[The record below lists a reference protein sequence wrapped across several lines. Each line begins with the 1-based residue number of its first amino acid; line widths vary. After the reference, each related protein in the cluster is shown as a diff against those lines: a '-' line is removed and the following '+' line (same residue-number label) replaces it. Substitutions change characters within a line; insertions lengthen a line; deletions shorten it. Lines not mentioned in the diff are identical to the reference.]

1 MIALHTL
8 TFQDNKTYEIQSNI
22 ASEGRSLE
30 AKAEAKSDNNWYH
43 ILTIPNF
50 SCGHLNIS
58 LSNNE
63 GILLQTL
70 GIEYSGIINGKT
82 ATYQTHNLMDTD
94 TTISIFEIGISP
106 VDNNLCNFY
115 IHVKNEN
122 ENSVNINLSMNYSG
136 RVSYY
141 NYKSGNIINTLEPI
155 NPETNTLL
163 KIKLKQS
170 SNLIYSLDPNNISE
184 AITIDDILKRIIAL
198 EERPTI
204 YSGESIDGFG
214 NQGKTGDIFIITP
227 STISNEEN

>member
-30 AKAEAKSDNNWYH
+30 AKAEAKSGDNWYH

-82 ATYQTHNLMDTD
+82 ATYQTHNLVDT

-106 VDNNLCNFY
+106 IDNNLCDFY

-122 ENSVNINLSMNYSG
+122 EDANINLSMNYSG
-136 RVSYY
+136 RVSYQGY
-141 NYKSGNIINTLEPI
+141 ESGNIINILTPT
-155 NPETNTLL
+155 NPETEGTTLL

-170 SNLIYSLDPNNISE
+170 SNLIYSLDPNNTSE

-227 STISNEEN
+227 STVSNEEN